1 MTKITRARIHKVT
14 NKITPGPTILKI
26 IMILD
31 FISVMVSQV
40 FCLLCL
46 KRLTFFFVELILG
59 ISKLE
64 FAESRSTI
72 FVDTAVLGVGG

>member
-1 MTKITRARIHKVT
+1 
-14 NKITPGPTILKI
+14 
-26 IMILD
+26 
-31 FISVMVSQV
+31 MVSQV

-72 FVDTAVLGVGG
+72 FVDTAVLGVGGRLCGFMTGCENEPDDPPVVDTGGCL